1 MLIVYGFALLSA
13 SVLLIMTVAKV
24 KNSPS
29 APGWATSKILLHS
42 VLFCSMTAFI
52 FGIALLFEVAADLAS
67 TQFGAVEALLLGALV
82 VASYL
87 AWRKVRAIGR
97 AAPSVSKDGT
107 HLTSPGGMA

>member
-13 SVLLIMTVAKV
+13 SVLLIMAVAKV

-29 APGWATSKILLHS
+29 APEWATSKILLHT

-52 FGIALLFEVAADLAS
+52 FGIALLFEVAAELAS

-82 VASYL
+82 VATFL
-87 AWRKVRAIGR
+87 AWRKIRAIGR
-97 AAPSVSKDGT
+97 GAPSAGKDGT
-107 HLTSPGGMA
+107 RVTSPGGMA

>member
-13 SVLLIMTVAKV
+13 SVLLIMAVAKA

-67 TQFGAVEALLLGALV
+67 AQFGAVEALLLGAI
-82 VASYL
+82 VAATFL
-87 AWRKVRAIGR
+87 AWRRIRAIGR
-97 AAPSVSKDGT
+97 AAPAVGKDGT
-107 HLTSPGGMA
+107 QLTSPGGTA